1 MPEPRQG
8 IPGSS
13 VNPTLIFR
21 SVGHQWED
29 SEART
34 SYLGSVGSPQTLLVL
49 DEAPGFSG
57 VLAQLTFVFCCRDL
71 LVNEASR
78 VLLGHLASR

>member
-1 MPEPRQG
+1 M
-8 IPGSS
+8 
-13 VNPTLIFR
+13 NPTLIFR

-57 VLAQLTFVFCCRDL
+57 VLAQLTFVFC
-71 LVNEASR
+71 
-78 VLLGHLASR
+78 